1 MIVRPG
7 TLLEDPGTGK
17 ARAAVAVPY
26 GEVPR
31 DDVGATIV
39 QLIEQ
44 AAVSRIIIELTSGEV
59 PVAEAVRRL
68 AHA

>member
-17 ARAAVAVPY
+17 VRADVAVPY

-31 DDVGATIV
+31 DDVAATIV

-44 AAVSRIIIELTSGEV
+44 AAVNRIIIELTSGEV